1 MSNKKIYS
9 LYEILSKLKN
19 YFEQRRLKKWNFLVK
34 AEINKLNKYA
44 NGSCYP
50 ELIWKENDK
59 IVAKTY
65 AFIPS
70 YIFSK
75 IQSKLAK
82 YNQKLKDG
90 MLVVFEGYIY
100 FDEIRWIK
108 FKIEDLDIEN
118 FLWSLEK
125 QKQENIEKLKK
136 LWIFDKNKQK
146 FLPKL
151 IKNIAVISVASSK
164 GFNDFKYIIESSNY
178 KINYTLFPASM
189 QWEKVVSSI
198 ISQLNKID
206 KNFDVVV
213 ILRWWGSDTELVEFN
228 NFELAKAICEY
239 NLPVLSAIGHSTNQS
254 VVEMV
259 SNQSF
264 ITPSKLAEF
273 IVSTYK
279 ELDLSLQDA
288 KKQLNYFSE
297 NLLKEIE
304 EKNKNINYF
313 KNTIF
318 SLAVSLV
325 KNKQE
330 SINYL
335 KRNLSSSLQNLV
347 VIKYT
352 SIGQSKRD
360 LISSV
365 NYFLEK
371 KNNQLEN
378 IRLKLENVDVLK
390 YFDKGFVLL
399 LKNWEIVKS
408 IKDLK
413 KWDILEIQS
422 RFDKLKVKVI

>member
-1 MSNKKIYS
+1 
-9 LYEILSKLKN
+9 
-19 YFEQRRLKKWNFLVK
+19 
-34 AEINKLNKYA
+34 
-44 NGSCYP
+44 
-50 ELIWKENDK
+50 
-59 IVAKTY
+59 
-65 AFIPS
+65 
-70 YIFSK
+70 
-75 IQSKLAK
+75 
-82 YNQKLKDG
+82 
-90 MLVVFEGYIY
+90 
-100 FDEIRWIK
+100 
-108 FKIEDLDIEN
+108 
-118 FLWSLEK
+118 
-125 QKQENIEKLKK
+125 
-136 LWIFDKNKQK
+136 
-146 FLPKL
+146 
-151 IKNIAVISVASSK
+151 
-164 GFNDFKYIIESSNY
+164 
-178 KINYTLFPASM
+178 
-189 QWEKVVSSI
+189 
-198 ISQLNKID
+198 
-206 KNFDVVV
+206 
-213 ILRWWGSDTELVEFN
+213 
-228 NFELAKAICEY
+228 
-239 NLPVLSAIGHSTNQS
+239 LSAIGHSTNQS

-399 LKNWEIVKS
+399 LKN
-408 IKDLK
+408 
-413 KWDILEIQS
+413 
-422 RFDKLKVKVI
+422 